1 MHAMVTCKTT
11 AKNYSSYSSKTW
23 SRIAMDVVTVFY
35 INSLITVDF
44 HYDFSELDTLP
55 NKPKAASVIRCCKGK
70 FRRNWNN

>member
-1 MHAMVTCKTT
+1 
-11 AKNYSSYSSKTW
+11 
-23 SRIAMDVVTVFY
+23 MDVVTVFY

-44 HYDFSELDTLP
+44 HYDFSELETLP